1 MKPYHGKI
9 VTDPALIAELN
20 AGSYEVQ
27 PGAHESIHAFNANCK
42 KTGDAM
48 GHVECI
54 PRPTTLKAPSM
65 AFNGVAGYPEAAP
78 GQPRAA
84 APITFDEFMPGNQ
97 EFNNSAEV
105 KASNSTLKA
114 PVGKVTPYS
123 EEEEYKGIVIPNAP
137 QEEAATKPTFLQEY
151 GVQTFLSGAALL
163 LVIVI
168 WWTFT
173 RQPALRNN
181 ILIGAATLAAFCF
194 NPIAGAIVL
203 AAWIFSRRDGQ
214 IKS

>member
-54 PRPTTLKAPSM
+54 PRPTAQT
-65 AFNGVAGYPEAAP
+65 
-78 GQPRAA
+78 
-84 APITFDEFMPGNQ
+84 DE
-97 EFNNSAEV
+97 V
-105 KASNSTLKA
+105 TD
-114 PVGKVTPYS
+114 PVLLAQL
-123 EEEEYKGIVIPNAP
+123 NATAYA
-137 QEEAATKPTFLQEY
+137 EEAATKPTFLQEY

-203 AAWIFSRRDGQ
+203 AAWIFSRRNGQ